1 MHIHIHTY
9 MHTPH
14 IYMYIHTPCTQ
25 KFAQC
30 MHLMHRCQTS
40 PWVPPTGI
48 LLYDNAST
56 HTCTC
61 MCTYVLYVYTQN
73 TYDIRIIPK
82 HTQRPAQKPFTL
94 NCFEDFQIMHT
105 HSGKVQNIAFGR
117 HDMLTYINCSSRP
130 EMSTAKVRKDQHSLI
145 KRLACVNG

>member
-1 MHIHIHTY
+1 

-14 IYMYIHTPCTQ
+14 IYMYIRTPCTQ

-30 MHLMHRCQTS
+30 MHFMHRCQTS

-56 HTCTC
+56 HTCTRMYC
-61 MCTYVLYVYTQN
+61 MYTHRIHM
-73 TYDIRIIPK
+73 IRIIPK
-82 HTQRPAQKPFTL
+82 HTQRLAQKPFTL

-117 HDMLTYINCSSRP
+117 HDMLTCSARP
-130 EMSTAKVRKDQHSLI
+130 ETSTVKVKKDQHSLI